1 MNVYKITVDMWV
13 VGDDEA
19 NAIYNLIG
27 ELDYLMGFDAV
38 DLKVLGYEHPQYAVF
53 DEEATKKNKE
63 VTE

>member
-19 NAIYNLIG
+19 SAIDNVIG
-27 ELDYLMGFDAV
+27 EMDYLMGFDNCY
-38 DLKVLGYEHPQYAVF
+38 LKVLSYEHPQYAVF
-53 DEEATKKNKE
+53 DAEATKKNEE

>member
-19 NAIYNLIG
+19 NAIDNLIG

-38 DLKVLGYEHPQYAVF
+38 DLKVVSYEHPQHAVL
-53 DEEATKKNKE
+53 DEE
-63 VTE
+63 VTEQYKEETE

>member
-19 NAIYNLIG
+19 SAIDNAVG

-53 DEEATKKNKE
+53 DAEATKKNKDI
-63 VTE
+63 TE